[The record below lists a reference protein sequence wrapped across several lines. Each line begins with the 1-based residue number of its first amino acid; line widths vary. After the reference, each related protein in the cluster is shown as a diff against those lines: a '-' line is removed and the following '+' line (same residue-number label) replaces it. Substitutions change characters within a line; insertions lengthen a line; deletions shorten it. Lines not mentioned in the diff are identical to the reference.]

1 VLSDGRTLEDPH
13 ELTAAMM
20 DAFIEIR
27 GAAGLP
33 EELTV
38 VEKAVA
44 EESASGCSYLAASR
58 SLDSRGA
65 YLGLSWPQLHRRV
78 QAVAGH
84 IADVSEDVEVSSPQ
98 ALADLTRQRETL
110 EIALYLV
117 GGIEVASRVA
127 NERVIE
133 KSRRLPTL

>member
-44 EESASGCSYLAASR
+44 E
-58 SLDSRGA
+58 
-65 YLGLSWPQLHRRV
+65 
-78 QAVAGH
+78 
-84 IADVSEDVEVSSPQ
+84 
-98 ALADLTRQRETL
+98 
-110 EIALYLV
+110 
-117 GGIEVASRVA
+117 
-127 NERVIE
+127 
-133 KSRRLPTL
+133 